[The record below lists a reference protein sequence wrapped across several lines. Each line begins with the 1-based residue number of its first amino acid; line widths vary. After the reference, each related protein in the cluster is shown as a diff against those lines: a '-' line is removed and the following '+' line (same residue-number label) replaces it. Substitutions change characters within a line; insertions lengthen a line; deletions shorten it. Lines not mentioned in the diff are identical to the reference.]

1 MNRIDQLFARKQER
15 VLNIYFTAGFPEL
28 NSTLA
33 ILSSIQDGGADI
45 AEIGMPYSDPIA
57 DGETIQ
63 QSNNVALH
71 NGMSLAKLFEQLAPM
86 REKVTIPVIL
96 MGYINPVLQ
105 FGVEA
110 FCQKCS
116 EVGVDGLILP
126 DLPMQ
131 EYIEEYKPIFDRYGL
146 HNIFLITPQTSK
158 ERVQHIDQ
166 NSSGFIYMVSSAS
179 ITGSTSGITPQMET
193 YFNRINDM
201 GLKNPRLIGFGINDS
216 ATFTT
221 ASKHAQGAIIGSAF
235 IRAIENQANPE
246 RSAIQFIKSI
256 LD

>member
-15 VLNIYFTAGFPEL
+15 VLNIYFTAGFPKL
-28 NSTLA
+28 NSTLSVLQA
-33 ILSSIQDGGADI
+33 VQDGGADI

-63 QSNNVALH
+63 QSNNIALN

-86 REKVTIPVIL
+86 RQNITIPVIL

-110 FCQKCS
+110 FCKKCH

-131 EYIEEYKPIFDRYGL
+131 EYLDEYKETFDKYGL
-146 HNIFLITPQTSK
+146 HNIFLITPQTIPD
-158 ERVQHIDQ
+158 RVQHIDK
-166 NSSGFIYMVSSAS
+166 NSAGFIYMVSSAS
-179 ITGSTSGITPQMET
+179 ITGSTSGITPQMED
-193 YFNRINDM
+193 YFNRINAM
-201 GLKNPRLIGFGINDS
+201 GLKNPRLIGFGISDS
-216 ATFTT
+216 ETFTT
-221 ASKHAQGAIIGSAF
+221 ASKHGQGAIIGSAF
-235 IRAIENQANPE
+235 IRAIENQEDPE
-246 RSAIQFIKSI
+246 ASAKQFIRTVLS
-256 LD
+256 